1 MIAKYSSIVVA
12 VDFSE
17 DGNQVLEAVPDLKDR
32 EPGEYSIISVVAPLI
47 TSVSGMDPS
56 AFAASYSISEIEA
69 EITQQA
75 SRNVRELA
83 SSCGLSQ
90 DRVQILHGNPSTVIR
105 SFAEENGADLIIIGS
120 HARKGVARFVLGST
134 ATAVLHGA
142 TCDVLT
148 IRVT

>member
-17 DGNQVLEAVPDLKDR
+17 NGNQVLEAVPDLKNR

-47 TSVSGMDPS
+47 TPVSGMDPS
-56 AFAASYSISEIEA
+56 AFAASASLPEIEA

-75 SRNVRELA
+75 LQSVRERA
-83 SSCGLSQ
+83 ANCGLSQ
-90 DRVQILHGNPSTVIR
+90 DRVQILHGNPSSVIR
-105 SFAEENGADLIIIGS
+105 SFAEESGADLIVIGS
-120 HARKGVARFVLGST
+120 HARKGVARFILGST
-134 ATAVLHGA
+134 ATGVLHGA